1 MAWSENMLRRL
12 LLLLVLYCS
21 ATAVLALDTDPDPAV
36 ERLHIM
42 EPPAGQSLVFNL
54 SGDDWRW
61 LGKKRVLRLGT
72 VAPDHPPFDFSD
84 SHQDFDGLTADY
96 AALLAKHMGLIV
108 EVLRYPTRDAA
119 NLALANGSIDLLG
132 NTVQNDLAGQDLL
145 LSRPYAANRA
155 AIVAP
160 IDKHNIAVNSGA
172 ALRIAVVPAFLSEQE
187 LHNLYPLATFQPYS
201 DVRRAILAVLTGRA
215 DIFLGDAIGA
225 SFLLHKGYFSAL
237 RMDGFAPVSS
247 RGVGF
252 AVQKQNTVLLRVLDT
267 LLQAIPDSTHQELL
281 QRWGVGLDFR
291 MTATPLVLTD
301 AERKWIAL
309 HPKVRVAVN
318 GLFAPLTFYD
328 QNGQFDGLV
337 ADYLRLIELRTG
349 LDFEEVRFDSIP
361 DMIGAV
367 REGKAHMVGA
377 LVMSPERQAD
387 LAFTQPLLLNNLVLV
402 TRSGDTAITDLS
414 QLAGKK
420 LAIQGGNPMV
430 QQLRQAYPGIE
441 LVLLDQAI
449 SAFEQLDQGQ
459 VDATIQIQIVT
470 GYFINGPFRGKLRIA
485 AAVGDEQG
493 RLAMGVRRSEP
504 ELRDILNKV
513 LRSIPP
519 NDAIM
524 LANRWR
530 EKNDVEPSS
539 WNTYRQQIYQIGA
552 GALLLILASL
562 FWIAYLRRQI
572 AKRKR
577 AERAL
582 GDQLAFMRAMIDDTP
597 HPIYVRDLD
606 ARLIECNRSYLEAMG
621 GEREQAIGKILP
633 ESTVFPPE
641 TAQELH
647 AMYLQ
652 TMQDGIPVFADRDM
666 AFGER
671 HLRIYHWTLPFKD
684 TQGKPAGLIGG
695 WIDISDRE
703 QLIGALQLAKEEADE
718 ASRAKSTFLAT
729 MSHEIRTPMNAIIGM
744 LELVLKRGEN
754 GLWDRPSI
762 KVAYDSAKTLLG
774 LIGDILDI
782 AKIESGKLELVPERA
797 NLRELVEAVARVFDG
812 LARQKG
818 LALRTFIDA
827 NAGVEVLIDPMRFK
841 QILSNLVSNAIKFT
855 QEGEVTIRL
864 DVPEE
869 KDGRLALQL
878 QVSDT
883 GSGIPQDEQAKLFAP
898 FVQASVTRP
907 RSAENGTGLGLAIS
921 RRLAQMMGG
930 DIQLQSEP
938 GVGTQVLVKFTVA
951 TVEPL
956 DTPQQQVTAVA
967 PKLGRLRVLV
977 ADDNVANRLVL
988 CQQLQYLGHDVESA
1002 EDGREALQIWRAGS
1016 FDLVMTDCNMP
1027 VMSGYQLAREIRGET
1042 EAGQHVQRCVIWGY
1056 TANAQP
1062 EEIQRCKAAGMDD
1075 CLFKP
1080 IGLEDLQRRLT
1091 AGLPH
1096 NVVDA
1101 KPKPAASLF
1110 DASSLEAMT
1119 GGNFA
1124 LISRLAKELINS
1136 NRNDSLLLIQ
1146 RVTAADWLAVG
1157 DVAHSIKGAST
1168 IVGAQVLSEAAAELE
1183 SLCRD
1188 GAADG
1193 DLRQAASVVLAEI
1206 THLEQ
1211 SLESWLLEEAG
1222 ET

>member
-1 MAWSENMLRRL
+1 M
-12 LLLLVLYCS
+12 LYCS
-21 ATAVLALDTDPDPAV
+21 ATAVLALDTDPAA
-36 ERLHIM
+36 ERLQII
-42 EPPAGQSLVFNL
+42 ERPLEQNLVFNL

-61 LGKKRVLRLGT
+61 LGKKRMLRLGT

-96 AALLAKHMGLIV
+96 VALLAKQMGLIV
-108 EVLRYPTRDAA
+108 EVVRYPTREAA
-119 NLALANGSIDLLG
+119 NMALAKGNIDILG
-132 NTVQNDLAGQDLL
+132 NTIQSELAGQDFV
-145 LSRPYAANRA
+145 LSRPYAVNRT
-155 AIVAP
+155 AIVLP
-160 IDKHNIAVNSGA
+160 IGKHNIASKPGA
-172 ALRIAVVPAFLSEQE
+172 ALRMAVVPGYLSEQE
-187 LHNLYPLATFQPYS
+187 LHNLYPLATFKPYP
-201 DVRRAILAVLTGRA
+201 DVRRAILGVLHNEA

-225 SFLLHKGYFSAL
+225 SFLIHKGYFSVL
-237 RMDGFAPVSS
+237 RTDGFAPVSN
-247 RGVGF
+247 RDVGF

-267 LLQAIPDSTHQELL
+267 LLKAIPESVHRSML

-291 MTATPLVLTD
+291 ITATPLVLTD
-301 AERKWIAL
+301 AERKWIAQ

-318 GLFAPLTFYD
+318 GLFAPLTFYT
-328 QNGQFDGLV
+328 QSGQFDGLV
-337 ADYLRLIELRTG
+337 SDYLRLIELRTG
-349 LDFEEVRFDSIP
+349 LDFEVVRIDSIP
-361 DMIGAV
+361 DMINAV

-377 LVMSPERQAD
+377 LLMSPERQAD
-387 LAFTQPLLLNNLVLV
+387 LAFAQPFLLNNLVLV
-402 TRSGDTAITDLS
+402 ARSDDTAITDLA
-414 QLAGKK
+414 QMNGKK

-430 QQLRQAYPGIE
+430 PQLRKQYPGIE
-441 LVLLDQAI
+441 LVLVDQAI
-449 SAFEQLDQGQ
+449 SAFEKLAQGQ
-459 VDATIQIQIVT
+459 VDGTIQTQIAT
-470 GYFINGPFRGKLRIA
+470 SYFIEGPFRGKLRIA
-485 AAVGDEQG
+485 APVGEDMA

-524 LANRWR
+524 LTNRWR
-530 EKNDVEPSS
+530 EKNDAEPSS
-539 WNTYRQQIYQIGA
+539 WNTYRWEIYQIAA

-572 AKRKR
+572 AKRKL

-597 HPIYVRDLD
+597 HPIYVRDLN

-621 GEREQAIGKILP
+621 GERDQVIGKLLP

-641 TAQELH
+641 TAQEFH

-684 TQGKPAGLIGG
+684 TRGKPAGLIGG
-695 WIDISDRE
+695 WIDISERE
-703 QLIGALQLAKEEADE
+703 QLIDALQLAKEEADE

-818 LALRTFIDA
+818 LTLRTFIDA
-827 NAGVEVLIDPMRFK
+827 NAGVEVLVDPMRFK

-864 DVPEE
+864 DVQEE

-883 GSGIPQDEQAKLFAP
+883 GSGIPQEEQAKLFAP
-898 FVQASVTRP
+898 FVQASATRP
-907 RSAENGTGLGLAIS
+907 RSAESGTGLGLAIS

-930 DIQLQSEP
+930 DIALQSEL
-938 GVGTQVLVKFTVA
+938 GVGTQILVRFTVA

-956 DTPQQQVTAVA
+956 GTQQQPATVVA

-1027 VMSGYQLAREIRGET
+1027 VMSGYQLAREIRN
-1042 EAGQHVQRCVIWGY
+1042 EADTRHCVIWGY

-1080 IGLEDLQRRLT
+1080 IGLDDLQRRLT
-1091 AGLPH
+1091 VGLPH
-1096 NVVDA
+1096 NIVDA
-1101 KPKPAASLF
+1101 KPKPADSLF

-1124 LISRLAKELINS
+1124 LVSRLAKELINS

-1146 RVTAADWLAVG
+1146 RVTAADWLAAG

>member
-1 MAWSENMLRRL
+1 MAWSETMLCRFLLRFL
-12 LLLLVLYCS
+12 LLFVLCCS
-21 ATAVLALDTDPDPAV
+21 ATAVLALDTDPSAERLQIV
-36 ERLHIM
+36 ERPL
-42 EPPAGQSLVFNL
+42 EQNLVFNL

-61 LGKKRVLRLGT
+61 LGKKRVLRVGT
-72 VAPDHPPFDFSD
+72 VGPDHPPFDFND
-84 SHQDFDGLTADY
+84 GHQDFDGLTADY
-96 AALLAKHMGLIV
+96 VALLAKHMGLIV
-108 EVLRYPTRDAA
+108 EVVRYPTREAA
-119 NLALANGSIDLLG
+119 NMALTRGSIDLLG
-132 NTVQNDLAGQDLL
+132 NTLQSDLSGQDFV
-145 LSRPYAANRA
+145 LSRPYAVNRA
-155 AIVAP
+155 AIVVP
-160 IDKHNIAVNSGA
+160 IGKHKIASKPGA
-172 ALRIAVVPAFLSEQE
+172 ALRIAVVPGYLSDQD
-187 LHNLYPLATFQPYS
+187 LHHLYPLANFKPYP
-201 DVRRAILAVLTGRA
+201 DTRLAIAAVLDGHA

-225 SFLLHKGYFSAL
+225 SFLLHKGYFSVL
-237 RMDGFAPVSS
+237 QIDGFAPASS

-252 AVQKQNTVLLRVLDT
+252 AVYKQNDVLLRILDT
-267 LLQAIPDSTHQELL
+267 LLQSIPESTHRAML

-291 MTATPLVLTD
+291 LTSTPLALTD
-301 AERKWIAL
+301 AERRWIAL
-309 HPKVRVAVN
+309 HPKVRVAVT
-318 GLFAPLTFYD
+318 GLFAPITFYK
-328 QNGQFDGLV
+328 QNGQFDGLL

-349 LDFEEVRFDSIP
+349 LDFEVVRYASIP
-361 DMIGAV
+361 DMLNAV
-367 REGKAHMVGA
+367 REGQAQMVGA
-377 LVMSPERQAD
+377 LIMSPERQAD
-387 LAFTQPLLLNNLVLV
+387 LTFAQPFLLNNLSLV
-402 TRSGDTAITDLS
+402 TRSGDTRISYLS
-414 QLAGKK
+414 QLTGKK
-420 LAIQGGNPMV
+420 LAIQIGNPMIA
-430 QQLRQAYPGIE
+430 QLRKEYPGIQ
-441 LVLLDQAI
+441 LVLADQAI
-449 SAFEQLDQGQ
+449 SAFEKLDEGE
-459 VDATIQIQIVT
+459 VDAIIQTQIVSS
-470 GYFINGPFRGKLRIA
+470 YFMEGPFRGKLRFA
-485 AAVGDEQG
+485 GPVGDELA
-493 RLAMGVRRSEP
+493 RIAMGVRRSEP
-504 ELRDILNKV
+504 ELRDVLNKV

-519 NDAIM
+519 NEALM
-524 LANRWR
+524 LTNRWR
-530 EKNDVEPSS
+530 EKNDAEPSS
-539 WNTYRQQIYQIGA
+539 WDTYRWEIYQIAA

-572 AKRKR
+572 AKRKL

-597 HPIYVRDLD
+597 HPIYVRDLN

-621 GEREQAIGKILP
+621 GARDQVIGKLLP

-641 TAQELH
+641 TAQEFH

-684 TQGKPAGLIGG
+684 TRGKPAGLIGG
-695 WIDISDRE
+695 WIDISERE
-703 QLIGALQLAKEEADE
+703 QLISALQLAKEEADE

-818 LALRTFIDA
+818 LTLRTFIDA
-827 NAGVEVLIDPMRFK
+827 NAGAEVLIDPMRFK

-864 DVPEE
+864 DVADE
-869 KDGRLALQL
+869 KEGRLAVQL

-883 GSGIPQDEQAKLFAP
+883 GSGIPQEEQAKLFAP
-898 FVQASVTRP
+898 FVQASATRP

-930 DIQLQSEP
+930 DIALQSEL
-938 GVGTQVLVKFTVA
+938 GVGTQILVKFTVA

-956 DTPQQQVTAVA
+956 DTPQLQATTVA

-1027 VMSGYQLAREIRGET
+1027 VMSGYQLAREIRNET
-1042 EAGQHVQRCVIWGY
+1042 EAPRCVIWGY

-1080 IGLEDLQRRLT
+1080 IGLDDLQRRLT

-1096 NVVDA
+1096 NVADA
-1101 KPKPAASLF
+1101 KPKPADSLF

-1168 IVGAQVLSEAAAELE
+1168 IVGAQVLSEVAAELE

-1206 THLEQ
+1206 TQLEQ
-1211 SLESWLLEEAG
+1211 SLESWLLAEAG